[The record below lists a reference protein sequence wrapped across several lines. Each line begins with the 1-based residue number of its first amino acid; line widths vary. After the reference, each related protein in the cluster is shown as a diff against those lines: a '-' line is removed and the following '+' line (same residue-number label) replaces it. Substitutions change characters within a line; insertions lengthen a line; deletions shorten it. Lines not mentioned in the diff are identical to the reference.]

1 MLKKFLAC
9 GLTFVMLLSNNLFT
23 YAGESKLDSKQLSL
37 GGVDYVVNKSVDND
51 GHVKVLVSGNGAE
64 ASVVNDGKM
73 LNVKMSDNAGNS
85 RHLNISLDNKIEGE
99 KNNSL
104 GRSFFRS
111 SLYWD
116 YLYLCDNNVS
126 GAGLRWFLYAG
137 SDNNAWD
144 GYDYDNASVRRA
156 AETFC
161 ALVNMLRNYQE
172 IAAGKTYF
180 CQPDYL
186 AAIIKMIAD
195 ADANQ
200 YEKDAAV
207 LAIIEQVAASTKTDP
222 IYEWFN
228 AYIVSNDCKQAFEKF
243 LAAVENN

>member
-1 MLKKFLAC
+1 MIKKLLAC

-23 YAGESKLDSKQLSL
+23 YAGENKVDSKQLSI
-37 GGVDYVVNKSVDND
+37 GGVDYVVNKSVDDD
-51 GHVKVLVSGNGAE
+51 GHVKVSVNGNGTE
-64 ASVVNDGKM
+64 ASVVTDGKM
-73 LNVKMSDNAGNS
+73 FNVKMEDKAGNS
-85 RHLNISLDNKIEGE
+85 HYLNISLDDKIESE
-99 KNNSL
+99 KNNSV
-104 GRSFFRS
+104 GRSLFRS

-144 GYDYDNASVRRA
+144 GYDYDNVPIRRA

-161 ALVNMLRNYQE
+161 SLVNMLRSYQE
-172 IAAGKTYF
+172 IATSKTDF
-180 CQPDYL
+180 CPPAYL

-195 ADANQ
+195 ADAKQ

-207 LAIIEQVAASTKTDP
+207 LAIVEQIAASTKTDP
-222 IYEWFN
+222 IYEWVN
-228 AYIVSNDCKQAFEKF
+228 AYIVSNDCKQAFENF
-243 LAAVENN
+243 LATTENN